1 MAERPST
8 RAGGAHRAT
17 IPPGFP
23 RTAPS
28 RWRAIRWVS
37 RATSC
42 SKAGRRARSSNG
54 CATPLRKGA
63 KHDRAGTTE
72 GCDGRAPDLGRRLQ
86 RSRTAGD
93 SSRLRG
99 RGGRR
104 AVATE
109 VQPGRGPGF
118 DLPHGC
124 DQPQRSARHP
134 GAALRR
140 TDSRHSRAGR
150 PVGLK
155 AARPPVVSIHE
166 LGTLGG
172 AVSQAKA
179 VNRAGQVVGTSRDA
193 LGRTR
198 AFLWQENVG
207 IVDLKPLTGVNT
219 SANDVNEN
227 GEITGGGDTGF
238 GDFHAYLLSEGTS
251 FDLGTLGGNESEAL
265 AVNRRGQVAGH
276 SRIAGA
282 VVKHAFLIAD
292 PGSMVDLGSLGGGG
306 AMSIAHDV
314 NDAGAVVGLAE
325 TSTGRPHAF
334 LWTAADGLR
343 DLGALGAAPSMALG
357 INNRREVV
365 GGSGHAFLWTERAGI
380 VDLGTLGGRTSCA
393 NDINDLGCIV
403 GVSQT
408 DRTDARGLPVT
419 RAFLRTPDG
428 SMLDLGTLGG
438 EHSSAAAISEDDGG
452 VVRIAGHSHDDAAAV
467 RAVVWTVR
475 LT

>member
-1 MAERPST
+1 M
-8 RAGGAHRAT
+8 
-17 IPPGFP
+17 
-23 RTAPS
+23 
-28 RWRAIRWVS
+28 
-37 RATSC
+37 
-42 SKAGRRARSSNG
+42 
-54 CATPLRKGA
+54 
-63 KHDRAGTTE
+63 
-72 GCDGRAPDLGRRLQ
+72 
-86 RSRTAGD
+86 
-93 SSRLRG
+93 
-99 RGGRR
+99 
-104 AVATE
+104 
-109 VQPGRGPGF
+109 
-118 DLPHGC
+118 
-124 DQPQRSARHP
+124 
-134 GAALRR
+134 
-140 TDSRHSRAGR
+140 
-150 PVGLK
+150 GLE

-179 VNRAGQVVGTSRDA
+179 VNRAGQVVGTSRDG

-219 SANDVNEN
+219 SANDINEN

-325 TSTGRPHAF
+325 TRTGQPHAF

-343 DLGALGAAPSMALG
+343 DLGALGAAPSIALG
-357 INNRREVV
+357 INNRRKVV
-365 GGSGHAFLWTERAGI
+365 GGSGHAFLWTEQAGM

-393 NDINDLGCIV
+393 NAINEAGCIV
-403 GVSQT
+403 GASQT
-408 DRTDARGLPVT
+408 GETDARGLPVT
-419 RAFLRTPDG
+419 HAFLRTPEG
-428 SMLDLGTLGG
+428 GMLDLGTLGG
-438 EHSSAAAISEDDGG
+438 AHSAALAVSDAVGAQHAAPLLW
-452 VVRIAGHSHDDAAAV
+452 IAGHSHDASGRMRAVLWAV
-467 RAVVWTVR
+467 R
-475 LT
+475 LG

>member
-1 MAERPST
+1 M
-8 RAGGAHRAT
+8 
-17 IPPGFP
+17 
-23 RTAPS
+23 
-28 RWRAIRWVS
+28 
-37 RATSC
+37 
-42 SKAGRRARSSNG
+42 
-54 CATPLRKGA
+54 
-63 KHDRAGTTE
+63 
-72 GCDGRAPDLGRRLQ
+72 
-86 RSRTAGD
+86 
-93 SSRLRG
+93 
-99 RGGRR
+99 
-104 AVATE
+104 
-109 VQPGRGPGF
+109 
-118 DLPHGC
+118 
-124 DQPQRSARHP
+124 
-134 GAALRR
+134 
-140 TDSRHSRAGR
+140 
-150 PVGLK
+150 
-155 AARPPVVSIHE
+155 SIHE

-276 SRIAGA
+276 SRIGGA
-282 VVKHAFLIAD
+282 VVKHAFLIPD
-292 PGSMVDLGSLGGGG
+292 PGRMVDLGSLGGAGTT
-306 AMSIAHDV
+306 SIGHDV
-314 NDAGAVVGLAE
+314 NDEGAVVGLAE

-334 LWTAADGLR
+334 LWTAADGMR
-343 DLGALGAAPSMALG
+343 DLGALGAAPSIALG

>member
-1 MAERPST
+1 M
-8 RAGGAHRAT
+8 
-17 IPPGFP
+17 
-23 RTAPS
+23 
-28 RWRAIRWVS
+28 
-37 RATSC
+37 
-42 SKAGRRARSSNG
+42 
-54 CATPLRKGA
+54 
-63 KHDRAGTTE
+63 
-72 GCDGRAPDLGRRLQ
+72 
-86 RSRTAGD
+86 
-93 SSRLRG
+93 
-99 RGGRR
+99 
-104 AVATE
+104 
-109 VQPGRGPGF
+109 
-118 DLPHGC
+118 
-124 DQPQRSARHP
+124 
-134 GAALRR
+134 
-140 TDSRHSRAGR
+140 
-150 PVGLK
+150 GLE
-155 AARPPVVSIHE
+155 AARAPVVSIHE

-179 VNRAGQVVGTSRDA
+179 VNRAGQVVGTSRDGQ
-193 LGRTR
+193 GRTR
-198 AFLWQENVG
+198 AFLWQEDLG

-219 SANDVNEN
+219 SANDINEN

-292 PGSMVDLGSLGGGG
+292 PGRMLDLSSLGGAGTT
-306 AMSIAHDV
+306 SIAHDV

-325 TSTGRPHAF
+325 TSSRQPHAF
-334 LWTAADGLR
+334 LWTAADGMR
-343 DLGALGAAPSMALG
+343 DLGALGAAPSIALG
-357 INNRREVV
+357 INNRAEVV
-365 GGSGHAFLWTERAGI
+365 GGSGHAFLWTDKTGM

-393 NDINDLGCIV
+393 NDVNDLGCIV

-408 DRTDARGLPVT
+408 AATDARGFPVT

-428 SMLDLGTLGG
+428 RMLALGTLGG

-452 VVRIAGHSHDDAAAV
+452 VVRIAGHSHDAAGAV

>member
-1 MAERPST
+1 M
-8 RAGGAHRAT
+8 
-17 IPPGFP
+17 
-23 RTAPS
+23 
-28 RWRAIRWVS
+28 
-37 RATSC
+37 
-42 SKAGRRARSSNG
+42 
-54 CATPLRKGA
+54 
-63 KHDRAGTTE
+63 
-72 GCDGRAPDLGRRLQ
+72 
-86 RSRTAGD
+86 
-93 SSRLRG
+93 
-99 RGGRR
+99 
-104 AVATE
+104 
-109 VQPGRGPGF
+109 
-118 DLPHGC
+118 
-124 DQPQRSARHP
+124 
-134 GAALRR
+134 
-140 TDSRHSRAGR
+140 
-150 PVGLK
+150 GLE
-155 AARPPVVSIHE
+155 AARAPVVSIYE

-179 VNRAGQVVGTSRDA
+179 VNRRGQVVGTSRDGQ
-193 LGRTR
+193 GRTR
-198 AFLWQENVG
+198 AFLWQEDLG

-219 SANDVNEN
+219 SANDINEN

-325 TSTGRPHAF
+325 TRTGQPHAF

-357 INNRREVV
+357 INNRAEVV
-365 GGSGHAFLWTERAGI
+365 GGSGHAFLWTEQAGM

-408 DRTDARGLPVT
+408 GGTDARGLPVT
-419 RAFLRTPDG
+419 RAFLRMPDG
-428 SMLDLGTLGG
+428 SMLELGTLGG
-438 EHSSAAAISEDDGG
+438 EHSSAAAVSEADGG
-452 VVRIAGHSHDDAAAV
+452 VLRIAGHSHDAGAAV
-467 RAVVWTVR
+467 RAVLWTVR
-475 LT
+475 LE

>member
-1 MAERPST
+1 M
-8 RAGGAHRAT
+8 
-17 IPPGFP
+17 
-23 RTAPS
+23 
-28 RWRAIRWVS
+28 
-37 RATSC
+37 
-42 SKAGRRARSSNG
+42 
-54 CATPLRKGA
+54 
-63 KHDRAGTTE
+63 
-72 GCDGRAPDLGRRLQ
+72 
-86 RSRTAGD
+86 
-93 SSRLRG
+93 
-99 RGGRR
+99 
-104 AVATE
+104 
-109 VQPGRGPGF
+109 
-118 DLPHGC
+118 
-124 DQPQRSARHP
+124 
-134 GAALRR
+134 
-140 TDSRHSRAGR
+140 
-150 PVGLK
+150 GLK

-276 SRIAGA
+276 SRIGGA
-282 VVKHAFLIAD
+282 VVKHAFLIPD
-292 PGSMVDLGSLGGGG
+292 PGRMVDLGSLGGAGTT
-306 AMSIAHDV
+306 SIGHDV
-314 NDAGAVVGLAE
+314 NDEGAVVGLAE

-334 LWTAADGLR
+334 LWTAADGMR
-343 DLGALGAAPSMALG
+343 DLGALGAAPSIALG